1 MGNVRECEQCGGLF
15 VPPREHA
22 RFCSAR
28 CRVAWN
34 RLNTGAPGTG
44 DDVLDWSVTALRD
57 TTDRLLQARS
67 LDGPAC
73 HALISEAVWWST
85 MVDATMVRYHQDA
98 YAAALARRDA
108 AARRVI
114 EDTFGGLRFARTSW
128 SPPPAFPAAR
138 TSGSRTGPGSTSPRK
153 ACLTWRRRQR
163 NGSRPGTGPTR
174 PSWRASPSETPSAGP
189 PASCERP
196 PGEGSRQ
203 AGHDAARYQAMGQDR
218 GQPARHDGAEPAGH
232 GLPPAQVSPEPR
244 PRGRPPIGA
253 ALGLASRRD

>member
-114 EDTFGGLRFARTSW
+114 EDTFGGLRFARNRMGIK
-128 SPPPAFPAAR
+128 AA
-138 TSGSRTGPGSTSPRK
+138 PEDF
-153 ACLTWRRRQR
+153 L
-163 NGSRPGTGPTR
+163 
-174 PSWRASPSETPSAGP
+174 EP
-189 PASCERP
+189 PASISGRPDERVANWTWKHVP
-196 PGEGSRQ
+196 EESLSDLAPQ
-203 AGHDAARYQAMGQDR
+203 AKEWEQARHRAYQAQLA
-218 GQPARHDGAEPAGH
+218 GQPVGDTFSRATSFLRETAG
-232 GLPPAQVSPEPR
+232 R
-244 PRGRPPIGA
+244 
-253 ALGLASRRD
+253 GLAPGRA